1 MPYPASMEDSKRNV
15 EETRPKRLEKG
26 PFPRIS
32 AEERDVIV
40 PKFHPDYRKEQF
52 RELRIGPNK
61 GETAPLEIA
70 DLLEGNSRI
79 DPDRIDLDD
88 VDYDV
93 DVLVIG
99 CGGAGGAAALLAEE
113 NGGDVLI
120 SSKLRLGDANTVG
133 AQAGTQA
140 CDRPNDSPAIHY
152 LDVMG
157 GGHYVNV
164 PELVEAL
171 VKDSPDVIRWL
182 ESLGVNWD
190 KEPDN
195 SYHEL
200 TGGGA
205 SRRRMHSCRD
215 YTGLEEMRVVRDEI
229 RQRNMHG
236 RKINWLEFEP
246 AIELL
251 MDDKGQVAGA
261 ILMNLETKQMII
273 ARAKAVV
280 MATGGMGRTHIQGF
294 PTTNHYGATADGL
307 VLAYRAG
314 CPLVHTDTMQYHPT
328 GAAFPPQILG
338 FLVTE
343 KVRTL
348 GAELVNCD
356 GEQFVHPLE
365 ARDTESSAEIR
376 ECKERGKGVTTPT
389 GEVGLW
395 LDSPMIDI
403 KRGAGTIKRELP
415 AMVRQFARF
424 DIDITKEP
432 MLVYPTLH
440 YQNGGIVIKADAS
453 TPVPGLF
460 AAGECEG
467 GVHGRNR
474 LIGNSTLD
482 LFVFG
487 RRAGRAAARWAKE
500 VKLGKLT
507 LDHVRKW
514 QQEIKK
520 AGLEN
525 MPVSPM
531 LLPNY
536 ANQER
541 PVPGFQPLGQVSR
554 YTPFGDRAVRWI

>member
-1 MPYPASMEDSKRNV
+1 M
-15 EETRPKRLEKG
+15 
-26 PFPRIS
+26 
-32 AEERDVIV
+32 
-40 PKFHPDYRKEQF
+40 
-52 RELRIGPNK
+52 
-61 GETAPLEIA
+61 
-70 DLLEGNSRI
+70 LEGNSRI
-79 DPDRIDLDD
+79 DPDGIDLSKIDH
-88 VDYDV
+88 DV
-93 DVLVIG
+93 DVLVLG
-99 CGGAGGAAALLAEE
+99 CGGAGGAASLLAEG
-113 NGGDVLI
+113 NGASVLI
-120 SSKLRLGDANTVG
+120 SSKLRLGDANTIG
-133 AQAGTQA
+133 AQAGIQA
-140 CDRPNDSPAIHY
+140 CDRPNDSPVMHY

-157 GGHYVNV
+157 GGHYANV

-171 VKDSPDVIRWL
+171 VRDSPDVIKWL
-182 ESLGVNWD
+182 EKLGINWD

-200 TGGGA
+200 SGGGA

-215 YTGLEEMRVVRDEI
+215 YTGLEEMRVIRDEI
-229 RQRNMHG
+229 KQRHWHK
-236 RKINWLEFEP
+236 RSIDWVEFEP

-261 ILMNLETKQMII
+261 ILMNLETRQMSIV
-273 ARAKAVV
+273 RAKAVV
-280 MATGGMGRTHIQGF
+280 IATGGMGRTHIQGF

-307 VLAYRAG
+307 VLAYRVG
-314 CPLVHTDTMQYHPT
+314 CPLVHMDTMQYHPT

-348 GAELVNCD
+348 GAEVVNCD

-365 ARDTESSAEIR
+365 ARDTEASAEIR

-389 GEVGLW
+389 GEVGVW

-403 KRGAGTIKRELP
+403 KRGEGTILRELP
-415 AMVRQFARF
+415 AMVRQFSRF
-424 DIDITKEP
+424 NIDIRKEP

-440 YQNGGIVIKADAS
+440 YQNGGIVIKVDAS

-460 AAGECEG
+460 AAGEVEG
-467 GVHGRNR
+467 GVHGTNR

-482 LFVFG
+482 IFVFG
-487 RRAGRAAARWAKE
+487 RRAGRAAAKWAKE
-500 VKLGKLT
+500 VKPGKLT

-514 QQEIKK
+514 QREIKK
-520 AGLEN
+520 AGLQGA
-525 MPVSPM
+525 PVSPM

-536 ANQER
+536 ARQEH
-541 PVPGFQPLGQVSR
+541 PVRGFQPLGQVSA

>member
-1 MPYPASMEDSKRNV
+1 MEESIHRV
-15 EETRPKRLEKG
+15 AAARPRRLKEI
-26 PFPRIS
+26 FPRIPE
-32 AEERDVIV
+32 AEREALVNE
-40 PKFHPDYRKEQF
+40 FHPDYKKEYF
-52 RELRIGPNK
+52 RELRIGTNK
-61 GETAPLEIA
+61 GSLAPNEIA

-79 DPDRIDLDD
+79 DPDKLNLDNI
-88 VDYDV
+88 DYDV

-113 NGGDVLI
+113 NGVSVLLAT
-120 SSKLRLGDANTVG
+120 KLRLGDANTVG

-140 CDRPNDSPAIHY
+140 ADRPNDSPILHY

-157 GGHYVNV
+157 GGHFTND
-164 PELVEAL
+164 PDLVEAL
-171 VKDSPDVIRWL
+171 VRDAPDAIRWL

-190 KEPDN
+190 KELDG

-200 TGGGA
+200 SGGGTCR
-205 SRRRMHSCRD
+205 SRMHSCRD
-215 YTGLEEMRVVRDEI
+215 YTGLEEMRVIRDEI
-229 RQRNMHG
+229 CQRHMHG
-236 RKINWLEFEP
+236 RSLDFVEFQP
-246 AIELL
+246 AIELI
-251 MDDKGQVAGA
+251 MNDKGQIAGA
-261 ILMNLETKQMII
+261 ILMNLETREMTIVR
-273 ARAKAVV
+273 ARAVI
-280 MATGGMGRTHIQGF
+280 MATGGMGRIHIQGF

-314 CPLVHTDTMQYHPT
+314 CPLIHIDTMQYHPT
-328 GAAFPPQILG
+328 GAAFPVQILG
-338 FLVTE
+338 LLITE

-348 GAELVNCD
+348 GAQVTNQD
-356 GEQFVHPLE
+356 GQQFVHPLE
-365 ARDTESSAEIR
+365 ARDTEASAIIR
-376 ECKERGKGVTTPT
+376 ECKQRDKGIITPT
-389 GEVGLW
+389 GEVGVW

-403 KRGAGTIKRELP
+403 LRGEGTIARELP
-415 AMVRQFARF
+415 AMVRQFGRF

-460 AAGECEG
+460 AGGECEG

-487 RRAGRAAARWAKE
+487 RRAGRAAAKWAKE

-507 LDHVRKW
+507 LEHIRQW
-514 QQEIKK
+514 QRQIKQ
-520 AGLEN
+520 AGLESR
-525 MPVSPM
+525 PVSPM

-536 ANQER
+536 AKHEK
-541 PVPGFQPLGQVSR
+541 PVPGFQPLGQTTG
-554 YTPFGDRAVRWI
+554 YTPFGDAATRWI

>member
-1 MPYPASMEDSKRNV
+1 MEDSKRNV
-15 EETRPKRLEKG
+15 EETRAKRLGKG
-26 PFPRIS
+26 PFPRIP

-40 PKFHPDYRKEQF
+40 PKFHPDYKKEQF

-61 GETAPLEIA
+61 GESAPLEIA

-79 DPDRIDLDD
+79 DPDRIDLEH

-99 CGGAGGAAALLAEE
+99 CGGAGGAAAILAEE
-113 NGGDVLI
+113 NGADVLI

-164 PELVEAL
+164 PDLVEAL

-215 YTGLEEMRVVRDEI
+215 YTGLEEMRVIRDEI

-236 RKINWLEFEP
+236 RKIDWLEFEP

-251 MDDKGQVAGA
+251 MDDKGRVAGA
-261 ILMNLETKQMII
+261 ILMNLETKQMTIV
-273 ARAKAVV
+273 RAKAVV
-280 MATGGMGRTHIQGF
+280 MASGGMGRTHIQGF

-314 CPLVHTDTMQYHPT
+314 CPLLHTDTMQYHPT

-403 KRGAGTIKRELP
+403 RRGAGTIKRELP

-440 YQNGGIVIKADAS
+440 YQNGGIMIKADAS

-487 RRAGRAAARWAKE
+487 RRAGRAAAKWAKE
-500 VKLGKLT
+500 VKPGKLT
-507 LDHVRKW
+507 LNHVRKW
-514 QQEIKK
+514 QQETKQ